1 MLAEWLERVWNTCPA
16 YLRDMGCVR
25 EMLGVRRRWRRF
37 RRDWEPHCQRAR
49 ELILS
54 AMNRCPR
61 HRHSMILGSGW
72 LHDVPLQELTQCFQ
86 KVTLVDLY
94 HPRQV
99 RSLTRR
105 LANVRLV
112 AADVTGV
119 LELAWRLG
127 FEPTKDLPVSRPDLF
142 RDDPDLDLTV
152 SLNLLS
158 QLPCLPERH
167 LLAGGAFTPEEVRTF
182 CRQLV
187 EAHLDYLHSLPGV
200 VALLT
205 DTEVRTQDNS
215 GRELSRKSTLFGLD
229 LQLEGERWDWV
240 LAPRLESWPHH
251 REVLSV
257 TGIVD
262 LKTARQIP
270 FAKDNPG

>member
-1 MLAEWLERVWNTCPA
+1 MLAEWLESFWNTCPY

-37 RRDWEPHCQRAR
+37 RQAWEPHCQRAK

-54 AMNRCPR
+54 AMNRCSR
-61 HRHSMILGSGW
+61 HRHALILGSGW
-72 LHDVPLQELTQCFQ
+72 LHDVPLHELAQRFH

-99 RSLTRR
+99 RSQTRS
-105 LANVRLV
+105 LPNIDFIP
-112 AADVTGV
+112 ADVTGV
-119 LELAWRLG
+119 LEEVWRLG
-127 FEPTKDLPVSRPDLF
+127 FEPTPDLPISRPNLF

-158 QLPCLPERH
+158 QLPCLPERY
-167 LLAGGAFTPEEVRTF
+167 LLAGRAIAPENVRTF

-200 VALLT
+200 VTLLT
-205 DTEVRTQDNS
+205 DTELRTFNRH
-215 GRELSRKSTLFGLD
+215 GKEIARKSTIYGLE
-229 LQLEGERWDWV
+229 LSLEGQRWDWV

-262 LKTARQIP
+262 LKA
-270 FAKDNPG
+270 AKRAPHS